1 MIIQIKSWET
11 LPNRCWI
18 FWVCFAARQFLHR
31 FFSYNGKVK
40 NPNAD
45 GFQLPT
51 IIEVVKSEWGNVE
64 LTHTP
69 PPPDGR
75 ERESSSMVKGILLL
89 AFFQIVMPLLNHLII
104 FSPLMISEIEALGFK
119 LYPPQPILRF
129 PQFAKQQIIAS
140 LYRTH
145 SGLCTLNLATSLSLM
160 FQRLQTG
167 DAIDTCSSSTE
178 GRKAG
183 PGKIELRTLWE
194 ATYVTLVTSF
204 WKLVNFLFSSLCPIH
219 RAIWIC

>member
-1 MIIQIKSWET
+1 M
-11 LPNRCWI
+11 
-18 FWVCFAARQFLHR
+18 
-31 FFSYNGKVK
+31 
-40 NPNAD
+40 
-45 GFQLPT
+45 
-51 IIEVVKSEWGNVE
+51 
-64 LTHTP
+64 LTNYTHP
-69 PPPDGR
+69 HPPDGR

-89 AFFQIVMPLLNHLII
+89 VFFQIVMPLLNHLII
-104 FSPLMISEIEALGFK
+104 FSPLMISEIQALGFK
-119 LYPPQPILRF
+119 LYTSQPILRF

-167 DAIDTCSSSTE
+167 DAIDTCFSSTE

-183 PGKIELRTLWE
+183 PGKIKLCTLWE

-219 RAIWIC
+219 RAIWICWSLFGETYVHTHTLKYTEGLSIVSKIVNRVHKIEVSTVNLLSMNY